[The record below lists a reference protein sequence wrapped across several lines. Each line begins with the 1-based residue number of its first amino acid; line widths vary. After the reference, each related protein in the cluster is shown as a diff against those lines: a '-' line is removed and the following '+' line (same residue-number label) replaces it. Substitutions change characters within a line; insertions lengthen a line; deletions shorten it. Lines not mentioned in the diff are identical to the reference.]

1 MRPVIARRLAT
12 ACILPAAALAALAGP
27 SAASASPF
35 LPASIG
41 ACQGQDITGQGA
53 TVEEF
58 SQVDVWTSD
67 FNTYACPLSPPT
79 VTEPVVT
86 YKPTSSGPALES
98 WGVEGGHT
106 HGNFAPTNAFL
117 GTDNGPDATQREEIE
132 EEATGGVGAGPV
144 ETVPVEQVAIA
155 VIVNLPEGCSV
166 KGKLGKTK
174 LARYY
179 FSNAQ
184 LQAIFEGKETWDDLT
199 GVAGEKLKCKGKA
212 DKGNGANLIKRVVRL
227 EGAGTV
233 TIMMKYLYL
242 INNSATVDNG
252 KSWDEEAQL
261 AGNTTWPNEATNPVI
276 RGKGNSGVVKETA
289 ANPGSVGIVS
299 LPNARVE
306 FGEHASATK
315 FWAEL
320 ENGSGTFA
328 DPSTDGDT
336 AAKALSN
343 CNETNYTNGTK
354 HFPPTSVYKAWNEV
368 TTATT
373 EPNYTLCGLA
383 YVLAP
388 QVFQPYAAKG
398 ATAGAARTVR
408 DYVNYVLDESATGG
422 QTKVNENHDYLALPS
437 VIDGIAK
444 EGAEEITYEP

>member
-1 MRPVIARRLAT
+1 MNLSTARRLAT
-12 ACILPAAALAALAGP
+12 ACILPAAAFAALAGP

-41 ACQGQDITGQGA
+41 ACQGENITGQGSTLQEKA
-53 TVEEF
+53 
-58 SQVDVWTSD
+58 QAVWTGD
-67 FNTYACPLSPPT
+67 FNIDACPLSPPT
-79 VTEPVVT
+79 ITEPVVK
-86 YKPTSSGPALES
+86 YAPSGSGPGLES

-106 HGNFAPTNAFL
+106 HGNFAPTNEFF
-117 GTDNGPDATQREEIE
+117 GTDNAPTVTQREEIE

-144 ETVPVEQVAIA
+144 ETVPVEQAAVA

-227 EGAGTV
+227 EGSGT
-233 TIMMKYLYL
+233 TAITMKYLYL

-261 AGNTTWPNEATNPVI
+261 AGNTTWPNEATNAVI
-276 RGKGNSGVVKETA
+276 RGKGSGGVVAAVA
-289 ANPGSVGIVS
+289 ANPGSVGYVN
-299 LPNARVE
+299 LANARVE

-315 FWAEL
+315 FWVEL

-328 DPSTDGDT
+328 EPSTDGDT
-336 AAKALSN
+336 ASPALSN
-343 CNETNYTNGTK
+343 CAETNYTNGTK

-373 EPNYTLCGLA
+373 EPNYTLCGLTYDVVA
-383 YVLAP
+383 QKYE
-388 QVFQPYAAKG
+388 PYNAKG
-398 ATAGAARTVR
+398 ATAKAARTVR
-408 DYVNYVLDESATGG
+408 DYVNYVLDESTSGG
-422 QTKVNENHDYLALPS
+422 QTRLNENHDYLALPAL
-437 VIDGIAK
+437 IDGIAK